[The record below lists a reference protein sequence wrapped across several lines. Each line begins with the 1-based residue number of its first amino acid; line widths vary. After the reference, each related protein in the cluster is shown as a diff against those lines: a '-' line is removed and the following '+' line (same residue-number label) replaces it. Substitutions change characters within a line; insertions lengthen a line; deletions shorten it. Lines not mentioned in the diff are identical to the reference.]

1 MSQSTAVLSVD
12 ISSDQWLNG
21 ICHERLKLAGGFAEF
36 GISSRSTTEEQLE
49 GIMIVIDPLEVC
61 QKSEFNS
68 SATVCLGD
76 ARSSDD
82 MQKALTGFFDEG
94 QIQLTF

>member
-1 MSQSTAVLSVD
+1 
-12 ISSDQWLNG
+12 
-21 ICHERLKLAGGFAEF
+21 
-36 GISSRSTTEEQLE
+36 
-49 GIMIVIDPLEVC
+49 MIVVDPLEVC

-68 SATVCLGD
+68 STAACLSD